1 MNFLDN
7 LYKQIMKGSYWKRI
21 LFTLVIILVV
31 IFSVKSLTPKQEGFV
46 QLTKFEKFNS
56 PHKIYDNFY
65 ADIYDEIYHSDLLCE
80 HSFEKIKEISK
91 PSKTS
96 RVLDIGSGTGCMMR
110 EFNKVGIPIKGIDNS
125 QAMINKAKE
134 KNTLFEIKK
143 EDVLNTMAY
152 PYEEF
157 THILCLYFT
166 IYYLGDK
173 HIFFQN
179 AFNWLEPGGTL
190 VIHLVNR
197 DKFDPIVPAGNPL
210 IFVSPQRYAEQRITN
225 SVIKFKDF
233 QYKSNFRVDTLDDK
247 AYFNEEFR
255 DDSSGKVRK
264 HEHVLY
270 MPSQKAILGIAKDV
284 GFVLKKKYDMVELQ
298 YEYQYLYFLQKPH
311 DY

>member
-7 LYKQIMKGSYWKRI
+7 LHKQIMNGSYWKRI

-31 IFSVKSLTPKQEGFV
+31 IYSTKSMTPKQEGFV

-56 PHKIYDNFY
+56 PYKIYDDFY
-65 ADIYDEIYHSDLLCE
+65 ADVYDEIYHSDLLCE
-80 HSFEKIKEISK
+80 HSFAKIKEISK

-96 RVLDIGSGTGCMMR
+96 RVLDVGCGTGCMME
-110 EFNKVGIPIKGIDNS
+110 EFTKANIPIQGIENS

-134 KNTLFEIKK
+134 KNTLFKIKK
-143 EDVLNTMAY
+143 ENVLNTMAY
-152 PYEEF
+152 PNEEF

-173 HIFFQN
+173 HMFFQN
-179 AFNWLEPGGTL
+179 AYNWLEPGGTL

-210 IFVSPQRYAEQRITN
+210 LFVSPQRYAKERITN

-233 QYKSNFRVDTLDDK
+233 QYKSNFRSDPADDK

-255 DDSSGKVRK
+255 DDSTGKVRK

-298 YEYQYLYFLQKPH
+298 YEYQYLYFLQKPY
-311 DY
+311 D